1 MEQQSEPTAHA
12 SVSELALTP
21 FSRLPPLNAF
31 GLGTTENAA
40 LAVPGAASA
49 PATATMAA
57 ARVSSRD
64 DIGSSCPSK
73 SSPDKS
79 YAAESAAV
87 RGARG
92 PDQDTA
98 SICSMFFV

>member
-49 PATATMAA
+49 PATATRAA
-57 ARVSSRD
+57 ARASSRD

-73 SSPDKS
+73 ALPPSHTQRTRRRFEGRGGRIRTQLPSAPCSS
-79 YAAESAAV
+79 
-87 RGARG
+87 
-92 PDQDTA
+92 
-98 SICSMFFV
+98 